1 MKRNPDL
8 MREILLHIETVP
20 YPNQHVTFKI
30 GDYLDDEISNH
41 IQLLCEAGFIEAYDN
56 PYTCFYEW
64 EQVRLKW
71 AGHEFL
77 DIAKNQSKWEEAK
90 KIILKEAETINFE
103 ILKQVLLQLNQPAWL
118 KDQKKSSKS

>member
-30 GDYLDDEISNH
+30 GDHLDDEISNH
-41 IQLLCEAGFIEAYDN
+41 IKLLCEADFIEAYDN

-64 EQVRLKW
+64 KQVRLKW

-77 DIAKNQSKWEEAK
+77 DIAKNQAKWEEAK

-103 ILKQVLLQLNQPAWL
+103 ILKQVLLQLNQPTWL
-118 KDQKKSSKS
+118 KDQKKSSKG

>member
-8 MREILLHIETVP
+8 MREILLHIETAP

-30 GDYLDDEISNH
+30 GDHLDDEISNH
-41 IQLLCEAGFIEAYDN
+41 IKLLCEADFIEAYDN

-64 EQVRLKW
+64 KQVRLKW

-77 DIAKNQSKWEEAK
+77 DIAKNQAKWEEAK

-103 ILKQVLLQLNQPAWL
+103 ILKQVLLQLNQPTWL
-118 KDQKKSSKS
+118 KDQKKSSKG